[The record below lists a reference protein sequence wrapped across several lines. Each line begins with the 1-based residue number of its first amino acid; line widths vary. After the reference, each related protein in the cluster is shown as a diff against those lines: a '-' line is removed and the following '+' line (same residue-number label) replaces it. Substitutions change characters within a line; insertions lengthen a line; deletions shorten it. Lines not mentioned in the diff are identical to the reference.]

1 MKSFLMVVSNYCN
14 PARGVY
20 KDYTILT
27 PYESRKQI
35 NKDSFMIGVWKLKTL
50 KK

>member
-1 MKSFLMVVSNYCN
+1 MKPFLFVVSNYHN
-14 PARGVY
+14 PAKGVY

-27 PYESRKQI
+27 PYENRKQI
-35 NKDSFMIGVWKLKTL
+35 NKDSFMIGMWKIKQL

>member
-1 MKSFLMVVSNYCN
+1 MKAFLMVVSNYHN
-14 PARGVY
+14 PAKGVS
-20 KDYTILT
+20 KEYTILT

-35 NKDSFMIGVWKLKTL
+35 NRDSFMIGMWKLKQL